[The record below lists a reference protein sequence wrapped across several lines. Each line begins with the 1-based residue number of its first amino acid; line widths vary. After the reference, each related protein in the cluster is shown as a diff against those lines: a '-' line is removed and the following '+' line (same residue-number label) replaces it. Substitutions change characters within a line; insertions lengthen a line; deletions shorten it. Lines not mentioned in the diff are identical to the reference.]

1 MNHWLK
7 SETLRRCL
15 FPLAFVCIFIV
26 WRLAEHGV
34 RSVWVYLLLTVGVIC
49 LALDRVFKP
58 WEHDRMRKRQ
68 ERDRGLEDNSIKKTG
83 VESVI
88 QPEADAGVAI
98 ASASFILRQAL
109 FCLNSVPVIFPRFFL
124 YAAEKSNFI
133 FLSRLVIMSS

>member
-7 SETLRRCL
+7 NETLRRCL

-34 RSVWVYLLLTVGVIC
+34 RSVWVYRLLTGGVIC

-68 ERDRGLEDNSIKKTG
+68 ERDRGLEDNSIKKQG
-83 VESVI
+83 
-88 QPEADAGVAI
+88 
-98 ASASFILRQAL
+98 
-109 FCLNSVPVIFPRFFL
+109 LNQ
-124 YAAEKSNFI
+124 
-133 FLSRLVIMSS
+133 

>member
-7 SETLRRCL
+7 SEMLRRCL

-34 RSVWVYLLLTVGVIC
+34 RSVWVYLLLMVGVIC

-68 ERDRGLEDNSIKKTG
+68 ERDRGLEDNSIKKQG
-83 VESVI
+83 
-88 QPEADAGVAI
+88 
-98 ASASFILRQAL
+98 
-109 FCLNSVPVIFPRFFL
+109 LNQ
-124 YAAEKSNFI
+124 
-133 FLSRLVIMSS
+133 

>member
-7 SETLRRCL
+7 SEMLRRCL

-34 RSVWVYLLLTVGVIC
+34 RSVWVYLLLTVGIIC

-68 ERDRGLEDNSIKKTG
+68 ERDRGLEDNSIKKQG
-83 VESVI
+83 
-88 QPEADAGVAI
+88 
-98 ASASFILRQAL
+98 
-109 FCLNSVPVIFPRFFL
+109 LNQ
-124 YAAEKSNFI
+124 
-133 FLSRLVIMSS
+133 